1 MQLNISR
8 GPKATGKTIRLRKT
22 AMKAG
27 IKEKNILIGAS
38 YPNRELEAK
47 VLQLALRGLKVICI
61 DECREDQLAYFRRVK
76 DLICNSVT
84 VHVVVANR

>member
-8 GPKATGKTIRLRKT
+8 GPKATGKTVRLRQT

-27 IKEKNILIGAS
+27 IKEKNILIGTS
-38 YPNRELEAK
+38 YPDRELEAK

-61 DECREDQLAYFRRVK
+61 DECREEQLAFLRRVK
-76 DLICNSVT
+76 DRICNSVT
-84 VHVVVANR
+84 VHVVVAN